1 MKIDTKYSLKPFGS
15 GTSCLDTIDGECKR
29 GLTVDQCIE
38 ICEKSDA
45 CGCGIHVDMKDRNP
59 SIDSYCLPLNTI
71 QYKNR
76 PLATSLISTS
86 NNGTILSKENNVD
99 ITFFREEK
107 MFPSIEETFEQLKS
121 DLIFN
126 NDIISIQIQ
135 KKNNGKKIQLQSI
148 PPSYNIFS
156 EYTFTDA
163 YIVLRIV
170 NFSIADVV
178 RISNNESVF
187 FFYKNTSLV
196 LTYDFEKDAFIWGN
210 FSENSTVQ
218 KNNFILETQ
227 DDSEFVDYISE
238 ETPLYITITH
248 KNKKY
253 YVTMDEDSLLSL
265 SNKKS
270 EYRIFLSN
278 QIEKENQTIQKIP
291 TEKLLE
297 DRVNY
302 MNTTMKTYLEANFP
316 DKSKTKDIKPTSL
329 KCNSVGKSIL
339 LSIVVLLSIYF
350 CVLYFG
356 KVQSIS

>member
-29 GLTVDQCIE
+29 GLTVEQCIE

-45 CGCGIHVDMKDRNP
+45 CACGLHVDMKDRNP

-99 ITFFREEK
+99 ITFFREED

-135 KKNNGKKIQLQSI
+135 KKKEKRIQLQSI

-156 EYTFTDA
+156 EYTFTDT
-163 YIVLRIV
+163 YIVLRTV
-170 NFSIADVV
+170 NFSIADVLRV
-178 RISNNESVF
+178 SNNESVF

-196 LTYDFEKDAFIWGN
+196 LTYDFEKGVFIWGN
-210 FSENSTVQ
+210 FSQNSTVQ
-218 KNNFILETQ
+218 KNKFILETL
-227 DDSEFVDYISE
+227 DGSKYVDYISE
-238 ETPLYITITH
+238 ETPLSITIDYES
-248 KNKKY
+248 KKY
-253 YVTMDEDSLLSL
+253 YVTMDEENILSL

-270 EYRIFLSN
+270 EYKLFLSN
-278 QIEKENQTIQKIP
+278 KIEKENETIQNIP
-291 TEKLLE
+291 TEKLLK

-302 MNTTMKTYLEANFP
+302 MNTTMKTYLETYFP
-316 DKSKTKDIKPTSL
+316 DKSTTKDIKPTSL
-329 KCNSVGKSIL
+329 KCNSVGKNIL
-339 LSIVVLLSIYF
+339 FTIVLLLSIYF
-350 CVLYFG
+350 CILYFW
-356 KVQSIS
+356 KIQSIS